1 MTSSNRRISRSF
13 GNVIKSV
20 TVSNTVSEL
29 PGASDGVDQLDV
41 DFGAVECSLAG
52 DGFVL
57 DVAPLERLL
66 ERADGELP
74 LIVASDIGLAVG
86 QRPR

>member
-1 MTSSNRRISRSF
+1 MSN
-13 GNVIKSV
+13 
-20 TVSNTVSEL
+20 
-29 PGASDGVDQLDV
+29 
-41 DFGAVECSLAG
+41 FGAVECGLAG

-86 QRPR
+86 GRIQRSR